1 MWSNKYINI
10 PFIDGG
16 RSLEGADC
24 WGLARL
30 IYKEEFNIEL
40 PSFSGEYDI
49 NDPKLLQE
57 MIVQHKEGWQQI
69 YTPEEGCIVVFRM
82 FGAESHIGVAIS
94 ATQFVHA
101 REKYASAVEN
111 FSSVEWKNR
120 IAGYFKYRE
129 NTSIVM
135 NAVPHPLRTERV
147 TMQVVPGSTLQLVYE
162 VVNQEWNISDKLKK
176 NVHIILNGRVVP
188 KEEWAHTV
196 VVDTDTIEYRA
207 VPQKEAVRLVL
218 TIAVAYIAIQ
228 TGLAAAGFIEGA
240 AVTAGSLGGA
250 SLGAQAAFVAASA
263 AVTMAGGYLVNV
275 IAPIRPP
282 ADPGSA
288 NPGSS
293 NSQTLI
299 NGASNTANKYGAIP
313 VILGR
318 MRVTPPLGA
327 QNYAR
332 FSGTPNSSG
341 IVENATTSY
350 LDMLLTWGYGPL
362 DIDDSSLRVGSIA
375 LSNFEGDTATNEV
388 RRITLDRKTEPTADQ
403 LNYFNSIYGTD
414 VEQKYSGL
422 VLTCPG
428 PNDPVTGLPT
438 GGLPPVGYPYPWD
451 PITTP
456 GPWAELALTTPCD
469 KFTLALHFPQGLRA
483 VKVQGDEAGA
493 NLPAPVTIDFEYS
506 INGGAWQPWT
516 TQTIG
521 GTVNSTNT
529 TTTQQLVPGA
539 YTGSNSG
546 EGGIGDLVYTPEY
559 WTTVTNP
566 GNRITGG
573 AYIADGFTWTITK
586 QRTWNENDLVQVRV
600 RRHSG
605 DGTEPNKDYRYTH
618 TVQLHTLTGYKN
630 TNPANDPPNSKIAK
644 TALTIKAS
652 AQLNGQIEG
661 INGLV
666 QTWAPNITSWNSTT
680 NSFSTYGPTSN
691 PADLFLYVLMHSGN
705 PQRVLAADIVSKIDI
720 AKLQYWYSYCN
731 QTRTIVLNN
740 ITHSYKFEHNGI
752 LGAQR
757 SILEV
762 LRDICAAGR
771 ASPAMID
778 GKWSVVID
786 EPKPQIVQHFTPHNS
801 WGFESTK
808 GLPRL
813 PDALKIQYYDEAH
826 DYQDAEL
833 IISYANKTVDNAELF
848 ESIQLPGVT
857 NKGAV
862 ADHARWHLAQAK
874 LRPEIYSL
882 NTDIEYIVCNR
893 GDRVKVMH
901 DVPMWGLG
909 SGRIKNRITSNIFEL
924 DEDVPVN
931 LGTSYTLRV
940 RSSTGSSSIWTLNT
954 TFTATGVTR
963 TDGVATVTLT
973 GTHPIQVGS
982 YIKVALTGTTSV
994 NAENVEVVA
1003 TTTNTVS
1010 FKSVGANILPV
1021 GAGGLVSMQ
1030 TGYYTVVQVLGTS
1043 TVSEIAPSDL
1053 FLYGEYLREAQDLI
1067 VLAVE
1072 PGANK
1077 SAKLTLVDYGVTS
1090 DYNIFTD
1097 YRTLTSDIIFETDIT
1112 RPAIQLLNAFGT
1124 KVPSIV
1130 SIVSDSSVMEQ
1141 ISSGVYR
1148 YTAKLSFVNPVDL
1161 PITAESVE
1169 AQISLSNAQESGDV
1183 KSFMAPFDSGSITF
1197 TNVDVNTE
1205 YKIRLRYVGKDGKTG
1220 SWTDFVTHTIIGKSE
1235 NYQVVDSVTVTKSKR
1250 NLVITPYAEF
1260 INSDFKYYEIKV
1272 WQNGGIGDFWDST
1285 DPGIK
1290 VFTGIGAVTID
1301 TRIFDS
1307 PRILHEG
1314 VKYRVACRALD
1325 TSGNYSK
1332 VSALTSITLYTI
1344 YP

>member
-49 NDPKLLQE
+49 NNPKLLQE
-57 MIVQHKEGWQQI
+57 MIVQHKEGWQQLD
-69 YTPEEGCIVVFRM
+69 TPEEGCIVVFRM
-82 FGAESHIGVAIS
+82 FGAESHIGVAIN

-120 IAGYFKYRE
+120 IVGYFKYRE
-129 NTSIVM
+129 NTNIVM

-147 TMQVVPGSTLQLVYE
+147 TMQVIPGSTLQLIYE

-188 KEEWAHTV
+188 KEEWPTTV
-196 VVDTDTIEYRA
+196 VLDTDTIEYRA
-207 VPQKEAVRLVL
+207 VPQRDAVRLVL
-218 TIAVAYIAIQ
+218 TIVVAYIAIQ
-228 TGLAAAGFIEGA
+228 TGLAAAGLSSTA
-240 AVTAGSLGGA
+240 ALTGA
-250 SLGAQAAFVAASA
+250 SFATQATFVAVSA

-275 IAPIRPP
+275 IAPIRPL
-282 ADPGSA
+282 ADPGST
-288 NPGSS
+288 NPGTPG
-293 NSQTLI
+293 SQTLI

-332 FSGTPNSSG
+332 FSGTPNSQG

-362 DIDDSSLRVGSIA
+362 DIDDSSLRVGTIA

-388 RRITLDRKTEPTADQ
+388 RRITLDRKTEPTTDQ
-403 LNYFNSIYGTD
+403 LNYFNGIYGTD

-422 VLTCPG
+422 ALTCPG

-438 GGLPPVGYPYPWD
+438 GGLPPVASRVVWSSTQTPWI
-451 PITTP
+451 PETTP

-469 KFTLALHFPQGLRA
+469 KFTVALHFPQGLRA

-493 NLPAPVTIDFEYS
+493 NLPAPVTIDFEYN

-521 GTVNSTNT
+521 GTVNSLNT
-529 TTTQQLVPGA
+529 TTTQQLVPG
-539 YTGSNSG
+539 
-546 EGGIGDLVYTPEY
+546 DLVNDGNDNYTTTPEY
-559 WTTVTNP
+559 WTTITNP
-566 GNRITGG
+566 GNVITGG
-573 AYIADGFTWTITK
+573 AYIADGFTWSITK
-586 QRTWNENDLVQVRV
+586 QRTWNENDIIQVRV
-600 RRHSG
+600 RRRSG

-630 TNPANDPPNSKIAK
+630 NAPANDPPNSKIAK

-661 INGLV
+661 INALV
-666 QTWAPNITSWNSTT
+666 QTWAPNITTWNATT
-680 NSFSTYGPTSN
+680 NSFGTSGATSN
-691 PADLFLYVLMHSGN
+691 PADLFLYVLMHPGN
-705 PQRVLAADIVSKIDI
+705 PQRVLASDIVSKIDI
-720 AKLQYWYSYCN
+720 AKLQYWYNYCN

-740 ITHSYKFEHNGI
+740 VTHSYKFEHNGV

-786 EPKPQIVQHFTPHNS
+786 EPKPQVIQHFTPHNS

-813 PDALKIQYYDEAH
+813 PDALKVQYYDEAH

-924 DEDVPVN
+924 DEDVPIN
-931 LGTSYTLRV
+931 LGTSYTIRV
-940 RSSTGSSSIWTLNT
+940 RSNTGSSTTWTLNT
-954 TFTATGVTR
+954 TFTATGLVR
-963 TDGVATVTLT
+963 TNNIVTVTLA
-973 GTHPIQVGS
+973 GAHPLQVGS
-982 YIKVALTGTTSV
+982 YVKVALTGNTSV
-994 NAENVEVVA
+994 NANTVEVVA
-1003 TTTNTVS
+1003 TTANTVS
-1010 FKSVGANILPV
+1010 FKSVGVDILQV
-1021 GAGGLVSMQ
+1021 NVGGLISMQ
-1030 TGYYTVVQVLGTS
+1030 NGYYTVVQVLGTS
-1043 TVSEIAPSDL
+1043 TIAEVAPSDL
-1053 FLYGEYLREAQDLI
+1053 FLYGEYLKESQDLI
-1067 VLAVE
+1067 VLSVE
-1072 PGANK
+1072 PGTNK

-1097 YRTLTSDIIFETDIT
+1097 YRNLTSDTIFETNIT
-1112 RPAIQLLNAFGT
+1112 LPAAQLLNTFGT

-1148 YTAKLSFVNPVDL
+1148 YIAKLSFVNPVDL
-1161 PITAESVE
+1161 PVTAESVE
-1169 AQISLSNAQESGDV
+1169 AQISLVNAQESSDV
-1183 KSFMAPFDSGSITF
+1183 KSFVSPVDSGSITF
-1197 TNVDVNTE
+1197 TGVDVNTE

-1235 NYQVVDSVTVTKSKR
+1235 NYQAVDSVTITKSKR

-1260 INSDFKYYEIKV
+1260 INSDFKYYEIKI

-1290 VFTGIGAVTID
+1290 IFTGIGAITVD

-1307 PRILHEG
+1307 PRILPEG

-1332 VSALTSITLYTI
+1332 VSALTSITLFTI
-1344 YP
+1344 SP